1 MPEHCPEC
9 NAAMRSEPVQWR
21 GLVRPVTAGDRRNRR
36 DPHKKPMS
44 AARAASV
51 EYPGEVKL
59 HYHCDECGVCV
70 APGETHVRS
79 FIDPTKWVEM
89 SSKRSRVPKRR
100 VSQESLH
107 KKARQYREKRRDP
120 EAGEALR
127 AYHRELYQRNL
138 ELRRKQRRERNAR
151 YREFKSANSEIQT
164 TMRRIL
170 NHKDRQERREADGQV
185 QG

>member
-36 DPHKKPMS
+36 DPKKKPMS

-59 HYHCDECGVCV
+59 HYHCDACGVCV

-120 EAGEALR
+120 EAGDALR

-151 YREFKSANSEIQT
+151 YREFKSSNPVQAEVLRVSHNS
-164 TMRRIL
+164 
-170 NHKDRQERREADGQV
+170 KREKLRSPDGEV
-185 QG
+185 SG